1 MLSCLRCFPTIILPF
16 TNGKPKRLKLKQTV
30 ENATAKI
37 EIFWSTYNMEKFNP
51 ALTTAKQLTP
61 TKSCKQCPGL
71 LHLFAPL
78 KTMCNCTA
86 KQCVKIRK

>member
-37 EIFWSTYNMEKFNP
+37 EIFF
-51 ALTTAKQLTP
+51 
-61 TKSCKQCPGL
+61 GL
-71 LHLFAPL
+71 RTIWKNLILL
-78 KTMCNCTA
+78 QQRQNN
-86 KQCVKIRK
+86 

>member
-37 EIFWSTYNMEKFNP
+37 EIFLLCVQYGKIKYCFNNDKTINADKKLQTMSRTVALVCP
-51 ALTTAKQLTP
+51 A
-61 TKSCKQCPGL
+61 
-71 LHLFAPL
+71 
-78 KTMCNCTA
+78 
-86 KQCVKIRK
+86 

>member
-37 EIFWSTYNMEKFNP
+37 EIFWSAYNMEKFNP
-51 ALTTAKQLTP
+51 ALTTTKHLTP
-61 TKSCKQCPGL
+61 TKSCKQCPRQL
-71 LHLFAPL
+71 
-78 KTMCNCTA
+78 NCLPRL
-86 KQCVKIRK
+86 KQCVIEGQNNA

>member
-1 MLSCLRCFPTIILPF
+1 MLSCLHCFPTIILPF

>member
-1 MLSCLRCFPTIILPF
+1 MLSCLRCFPTIILPL

-37 EIFWSTYNMEKFNP
+37 EIYWSAYNMEKFNP
-51 ALTTAKQLTP
+51 ALTTAK
-61 TKSCKQCPGL
+61 SCKQCPGQ

-78 KTMCNCTA
+78 KIMFN
-86 KQCVKIRK
+86 

>member
-37 EIFWSTYNMEKFNP
+37 EIF
-51 ALTTAKQLTP
+51 LV
-61 TKSCKQCPGL
+61 
-71 LHLFAPL
+71 
-78 KTMCNCTA
+78 
-86 KQCVKIRK
+86 CVQYGKI